1 MAYRGDDAGDA
12 LVAPT
17 ANGEL
22 RAELGPTVT
31 LAVGER
37 WLQVSG
43 RFATLA
49 DRGKTESIELARPLV
64 VARDLVYDDVGI
76 WIELDA
82 SSMRRIFGVRPISTL
97 EPGGLDALRRLED
110 VVRRVRAALAPL
122 AGDVVHASELGRVAL
137 DKVLLLDRGDRHE
150 LYARRLFKD
159 RARLVLALHTDGRA
173 IVDDVEVSVPS
184 SFAITVR
191 GDHLRF
197 ADATGIDRAQVALP
211 WLTPEERHEV
221 ARRLGTVV
229 DVRAR
234 VGE

>member
-17 ANGEL
+17 ADGEL

-31 LAVGER
+31 LSVGER
-37 WLQVSG
+37 RLQLSG
-43 RFATLA
+43 RFANLV
-49 DRGKTESIELARPLV
+49 DRGKTESIELDRPLV

-76 WIELDA
+76 WALLEAKSI
-82 SSMRRIFGVRPISTL
+82 RRIFGVRPLSTL

-110 VVRRVRAALAPL
+110 VVRRVRVALEPL
-122 AGDVVHASELGRVAL
+122 AGDVVRASELGRVAL
-137 DKVLLLDRGDRHE
+137 DKVILLDRGERHE

-159 RARLVLALHTDGRA
+159 RARLVLALHADGRVV
-173 IVDDVEVSVPS
+173 VDGVEVTLPS
-184 SFAITVR
+184 RFAITVR

-229 DVRAR
+229 DARAT
-234 VGE
+234 VGK